1 MTVAVKKDSDSNT
14 IAKPA
19 TPPKVKTASTKKPA
33 AKKTASKAAKR
44 PSASKTTPKTT
55 VTTVTTA
62 KTVAKSEET
71 KTPDVASTQNPQTAP
86 LGAPVEALKIPAKA
100 AALTPAVISDEMRK
114 EHLLDEVAK
123 RSGAKRKDVKPIV
136 EAMLEVL
143 GEALGEARD
152 VNLKPLGKIKVAR
165 TKQVA
170 NGRVIQLRLRQS
182 DMVIKE
188 LEDKAEAAE

>member
-1 MTVAVKKDSDSNT
+1 ML
-14 IAKPA
+14 
-19 TPPKVKTASTKKPA
+19 
-33 AKKTASKAAKR
+33 
-44 PSASKTTPKTT
+44 
-55 VTTVTTA
+55 VTT
-62 KTVAKSEET
+62 
-71 KTPDVASTQNPQTAP
+71 TAP
-86 LGAPVEALKIPAKA
+86 ALATEEI
-100 AALTPAVISDEMRK
+100 RK

-152 VNLKPLGKIKVAR
+152 INLKPLGKIKVAR

-170 NGRVIQLRLRQS
+170 NGRVINLRLRQS

>member
-1 MTVAVKKDSDSNT
+1 MTETIQKPMSTKAATKVAAPKK
-14 IAKPA
+14 AKATTPKKA
-19 TPPKVKTASTKKPA
+19 TPKKSS
-33 AKKTASKAAKR
+33 AKKA
-44 PSASKTTPKTT
+44 TPKTT
-55 VTTVTTA
+55 AKTTALKGTGPEGTPKAAPAPLAAPEPVAAAPKVAPVLVTTA
-62 KTVAKSEET
+62 
-71 KTPDVASTQNPQTAP
+71 AP
-86 LGAPVEALKIPAKA
+86 ALA
-100 AALTPAVISDEMRK
+100 TEEMRK

-165 TKQVA
+165 TKLVA
-170 NGRVIQLRLRQS
+170 NGRVINLRLRQS

>member
-1 MTVAVKKDSDSNT
+1 MTETTQNPV
-14 IAKPA
+14 
-19 TPPKVKTASTKKPA
+19 ST
-33 AKKTASKAAKR
+33 KTASKTTAPKKAKATA
-44 PSASKTTPKTT
+44 PKKATPKKTS
-55 VTTVTTA
+55 A
-62 KTVAKSEET
+62 KKAAPKTVAKASSLKGTGPEV
-71 KTPDVASTQNPQTAP
+71 TPKAASAPLAALEPVAAAAKVAPVLVTTTAP
-86 LGAPVEALKIPAKA
+86 ALA
-100 AALTPAVISDEMRK
+100 TEEMRK

-152 VNLKPLGKIKVAR
+152 INLKPLGKIKVAR

-170 NGRVIQLRLRQS
+170 NGRVINLRLRQS

>member
-1 MTVAVKKDSDSNT
+1 MTETTQNPV
-14 IAKPA
+14 
-19 TPPKVKTASTKKPA
+19 ST
-33 AKKTASKAAKR
+33 KTASKTTAPKKAKATA
-44 PSASKTTPKTT
+44 PKKATPKKTS
-55 VTTVTTA
+55 A
-62 KTVAKSEET
+62 KKAAPKTVAKASSLKGTGPEV
-71 KTPDVASTQNPQTAP
+71 TPKAASAPLAAPEPVAAAAKVAPVLVTTTAP
-86 LGAPVEALKIPAKA
+86 ALA
-100 AALTPAVISDEMRK
+100 TEEMRK

-136 EAMLEVL
+136 EAL

-152 VNLKPLGKIKVAR
+152 INLKPLGKIKVAR

-170 NGRVIQLRLRQS
+170 NGRVINLRLRQS